1 MAGRGDRGWWAAAD
15 LGCLAAGC
23 AAMLFVAVRFGVPG
37 RLFDSR
43 QADATGLQQPLLL
56 LGLIALA
63 LVLFGYRR
71 WRESAR
77 SASVTRLAHSDA
89 LTGLPDRVV
98 FQQRLRA
105 ALERP
110 ARGCVGVLVA
120 DIDRF
125 RVVNASYGQRAGDD
139 VLAGIAQRLQ
149 AVLGPEDLLVRLAGD
164 QFAVLCPNIYDG
176 RHAEQVGER
185 VRQSLVRPF
194 AVDGE
199 HVWLT
204 ACMGLAVED
213 TAGHS
218 ASSLLRDAEAALERA
233 QSAGPG
239 HHVLLDN
246 SSRAATA
253 TRQEMV
259 QRLRAALRLGQFRL
273 RYQPL
278 VSTTDGHIVGLE
290 ALLRWEDPLRGQVQ
304 PDDFIPLLEE
314 TGLIVPV
321 GSWVLEE
328 ACRQAA
334 AWRRQGP
341 PAADLTISVN
351 VSPRQLAQPDFAATV
366 ARALETT
373 GANPRLLCLEITEA
387 ALITDVDAARRELA
401 KLHDL
406 GVRLAIDDFGTG
418 FSSVGYVRQFPID
431 SLKIDKSFVQGLT
444 SGAEDAAIAQAII
457 KMAHALGLTAV
468 AEGVES
474 ADVLARLQ
482 QLGCDLVQGY
492 YFAAPLAVHAVE
504 GLLRAGCEV
513 AVVA

>member
-1 MAGRGDRGWWAAAD
+1 
-15 LGCLAAGC
+15 
-23 AAMLFVAVRFGVPG
+23 
-37 RLFDSR
+37 
-43 QADATGLQQPLLL
+43 
-56 LGLIALA
+56 
-63 LVLFGYRR
+63 
-71 WRESAR
+71 
-77 SASVTRLAHSDA
+77 
-89 LTGLPDRVV
+89 
-98 FQQRLRA
+98 
-105 ALERP
+105 
-110 ARGCVGVLVA
+110 
-120 DIDRF
+120 
-125 RVVNASYGQRAGDD
+125 
-139 VLAGIAQRLQ
+139 
-149 AVLGPEDLLVRLAGD
+149 
-164 QFAVLCPNIYDG
+164 
-176 RHAEQVGER
+176 
-185 VRQSLVRPF
+185 
-194 AVDGE
+194 
-199 HVWLT
+199 
-204 ACMGLAVED
+204 
-213 TAGHS
+213 
-218 ASSLLRDAEAALERA
+218 
-233 QSAGPG
+233 
-239 HHVLLDN
+239 
-246 SSRAATA
+246 
-253 TRQEMV
+253 
-259 QRLRAALRLGQFRL
+259 
-273 RYQPL
+273 
-278 VSTTDGHIVGLE
+278 VSTNDGHIVGLE

-321 GSWVLEE
+321 GAWVLEE

-341 PAADLTISVN
+341 PAAELTISVN

-401 KLHDL
+401 KLHDI

-418 FSSVGYVRQFPID
+418 FSSVAYVRQFPID

-444 SGAEDAAIAQAII
+444 AGAEDAAIAQAIV

-504 GLLRAGCEV
+504 GLLRAGSEV